1 MDKQKSIIV
10 VVIFFLGQIVNDVKS
25 DCLIKPQHDE
35 IRETFT
41 NLLALDATELLRIDF
56 VIDESDKPDF
66 DKWTSYLPEE
76 WTIVTKD
83 TGQYIITSPPDTE
96 IFSVGIFGFVIKQIE
111 VPIISEPVS
120 CLRNMSEEEYKTS
133 ILNFVFSGMKSS
145 ANVTASLLPEND
157 EICFEKAIVSGN
169 TVSFRH
175 QCCVQPGDCKVEGPG
190 WWQDFLFYLIFALKL
205 IAFLYA
211 ANCVPE
217 YLYKDKY
224 GSINFYCKLDK
235 PANFRVI
242 EKSED
247 TSEAVA
253 EFTSG
258 DAGSRPKPSSVV
270 GIRETVKGHNYSV
283 KGIWFKV
290 WENRL
295 VSKAYL
301 PIGLFIFLYQRLVQC
316 TCFTYRGH
324 STPPLKLKQLTTMR
338 DSGDLQGFLD
348 LAQRDFSVRI
358 CCELPICNPQSRP
371 FENRFPKWH
380 TVLHVLMTICST
392 FIFAIPWLVIH
403 LLDEDTLEFKRAQF
417 AHDRNLV
424 YTPPFYSFNLLRYI
438 NITLTALFFTVMIFY
453 IVCVSMV
460 TVILKL
466 DTEEMAYLGRKIRA
480 TLRNSKERWETGA
493 MKSSRFIVTLFL
505 PFKLFRNYGL
515 LAFLLWPIWIVVILP
530 FAVLIVVIGNA
541 PTVNVFFRLFILFLK
556 DIGKVFSTKLI
567 RDDIKKAT
575 EKLIIYTSLIVVL
588 FILQFFV
595 FALVSLVVNV
605 IAYTFVAVIVTAQQ
619 TVRYTAFAVL
629 VIVNARDCF
638 TGVKQRY
645 TVFHDKLQASI
656 LAHTRDEV
664 KKIARRQ
671 RCDQV
676 NTAFKIKVESE
687 DGGECLNPCFWQ
699 NLAISEKNK
708 ILWNSRNVV
717 QFLDN
722 DDKVYLSER
731 FFFDAC
737 YMDYY
742 GCPGD
747 FASNLYI
754 AVRQVFLITAFLAFV
769 VFTLNAFG
777 GIEANNS
784 SGLLVTLATGLL
796 PLFVR
801 RFFSKPIPELSL
813 DTEEFHFQNYLDSL
827 ICGFSEYW
835 EVIDFDVE
843 KLDKDVEMTSNS
855 ETDTAFWLRLGP
867 SEAVQLAVRAVEGEC
882 KEESEVTID
891 SMDIEMRIVDPSKQ
905 DDTDEVLGKRHA
917 NTPMYTIVQ
926 TPTYPTLSFI

>member
-1 MDKQKSIIV
+1 MNSV
-10 VVIFFLGQIVNDVKS
+10 RS
-25 DCLIKPQHDE
+25 ECMIKPLNVDIQ
-35 IRETFT
+35 ETLT
-41 NLLALDATELLRIDF
+41 DLLALDATELLRIDF
-56 VIDESDKPDF
+56 VIDKSNKPDF
-66 DKWTSYLPEE
+66 DKWTSYLPDE

-96 IFSVGIFGFVIKQIE
+96 IFSLGIFSFVIKQIE
-111 VPIISEPVS
+111 VPIVSEPIS
-120 CLRNMSEEEYKTS
+120 CLRNMTEEEFKTS
-133 ILNFVFSGMKSS
+133 ILNFVHSGLKSS
-145 ANVTASLLPEND
+145 ENVTTSLLPEND
-157 EICFEKAIVSGN
+157 EICFEKAVISGN
-169 TVSFRH
+169 KVSFRH
-175 QCCVQPGDCKVEGPG
+175 QCCVQPGDCDVKGPD
-190 WWQDFLFYLIFALKL
+190 WWQDFLFYLIFALK
-205 IAFLYA
+205 IIVFLYA
-211 ANCVPE
+211 ANLVPE

-235 PANFRVI
+235 MASFRVVD
-242 EKSED
+242 KAED

-258 DAGSRPKPSSVV
+258 DAGSHPKPTSVV
-270 GIRETVKGHNYSV
+270 GIRDTSSGHNYGV
-283 KGIWFKV
+283 RGVWFKV

-301 PIGLFIFLYQRLVQC
+301 PVGLFIFLYQRLVQC
-316 TCFTYRGH
+316 TCYTYRGH

-380 TVLHVLMTICST
+380 TVLHVLMIICSS

-403 LLDEDTLEFKRAQF
+403 LLDEETLEFRRAQF
-417 AHDRNLV
+417 AHDRNVV
-424 YTPPFYSFNLLRYI
+424 YIPPFYAFNLLRYI
-438 NITLTALFFTVMIFY
+438 NITLTALFFTVMIIY
-453 IVCVSMV
+453 IVCVSLV
-460 TVILKL
+460 TVILKI

-480 TLRNSKERWETGA
+480 TLRNAKERWEKGA

-515 LAFLLWPIWIVVILP
+515 LAMLLWPFWIVVILP
-530 FAVLIVVIGNA
+530 IAVLVVVIGNA

-556 DIGKVFSTKLI
+556 DIVKIFSTKLI
-567 RDDIKKAT
+567 RDDFRKAT
-575 EKLIIYTSLIVVL
+575 EKLVIYISLIVVL
-588 FILQFFV
+588 FILQFFL

-605 IAYTFVAVIVTAQQ
+605 VAYTFVAVIVTAQQ

-645 TVFHDKLQASI
+645 AVFHEKIQATV
-656 LAHTRDEV
+656 LAHTHEKV
-664 KKIARRQ
+664 KKLARRQ
-671 RCDQV
+671 KSDQV
-676 NTAFKIKVESE
+676 NTAFKIKVESD

-708 ILWNSRNVV
+708 ILWNARNVV

-737 YMDYY
+737 YMDYH

-747 FASNLYI
+747 FASNLYM
-754 AVRQVFLITAFLAFV
+754 AMRQVFIITAFLAFV
-769 VFTLNAFG
+769 VFTLNAYG
-777 GIEANNS
+777 GIEANNA

-813 DTEEFHFQNYLDSL
+813 DTDDFHFQNYLDSL

-843 KLDKDVEMTSNS
+843 KLDKNVEMASNPVT
-855 ETDTAFWLRLGP
+855 ETAFWLRLGP
-867 SEAVQLAVRAVEGEC
+867 SEAIQVAVRAEEGEC
-882 KEESEVTID
+882 IKEESDVTVD
-891 SMDIEMRIVDPSKQ
+891 SMDIEMRIVDPSRQ
-905 DDTDEVLGKRHA
+905 EDADEVLGSVNTHVQLSHDTTKRVFGSFR
-917 NTPMYTIVQ
+917 PCQ
-926 TPTYPTLSFI
+926 TQTGLRSNRS